1 MKISGLDYLLNTVAK
16 LPALEKMS
24 AHGVEI
30 WNDHTDDENLL
41 AQRLRDTEALV
52 LIRERTPVRT
62 GLIRRLP
69 KLRIISC
76 RGDTPHIDLATCDEL
91 GIVVSAD
98 QHPDVPSYATAELT
112 WGLII
117 ATLRRIPQQMASL
130 RAGHWQTEMGIGL
143 HGQTLGV
150 FGYGKIGRLLAGYG
164 RTFGMR
170 VVVWGSERACKQA
183 VEDGYDAARS
193 QAELFETSDV
203 ISLQLRLRD
212 SNRGIVGAADL
223 ARMKPTA
230 MIVNTGRAALIAPGA
245 LVEALSQGR
254 PGFAAVDVFENE
266 PMRDTEHP
274 LLKCDNVICTP
285 HLGYVEINAFNR
297 SFDTMFEQILALERG
312 APINVINPA
321 SLTRMRKQG

>member
-1 MKISGLDYLLNTVAK
+1 MKVSVLDDLMNTVPK

-24 AHGVEI
+24 GHAVKI
-30 WNDHTDDENLL
+30 WNDHTADEDVL
-41 AQRLRDTEALV
+41 AQRLHDTDALV

-62 GLIRRLP
+62 GLLRRLP
-69 KLRIISC
+69 KLRVISC

-112 WGLII
+112 WGLVI

-130 RAGHWQTEMGIGL
+130 RAGQWQTEMGIGL

-164 RTFGMR
+164 RTFGMK
-170 VVVWGSERACKQA
+170 VVVWGSERARKQA
-183 VEDGYDAARS
+183 IEDGHDAAHS
-193 QAELFETSDV
+193 QAEFFQTCDV
-203 ISLQLRLRD
+203 ITLQLRLRD
-212 SNRGIVGAADL
+212 SNRGIVTSADL

-230 MIVNTGRAALIAPGA
+230 IIVNTGRAALIAPGA
-245 LVEALSQGR
+245 LVEALSKGR

-274 LLKCDNVICTP
+274 LLKLDNAICTP

-297 SFDTMFEQILALERG
+297 SFETMFEQILAFDAG
-312 APINVINPA
+312 APINVINPQVLA
-321 SLTRMRKQG
+321 RMRK

>member
-1 MKISGLDYLLNTVAK
+1 MKVSILDDLMNTVPN
-16 LPALEKMS
+16 LPALAKMS
-24 AHGVEI
+24 GHALKI
-30 WNDHTDDENLL
+30 WNDHTADEGVL
-41 AQRLRDTEALV
+41 AQRLHDTEALV
-52 LIRERTPVRT
+52 LIRERTPVRS
-62 GLIRRLP
+62 GLLRRLP
-69 KLRIISC
+69 KLRLISC

-150 FGYGKIGRLLAGYG
+150 FGYGKIGHLLAEYG
-164 RTFGMR
+164 RTFGMK
-170 VVVWGSERACKQA
+170 VVVWGSERARKQA
-183 VEDGYDAARS
+183 VENGYYAAQS
-193 QAELFETSDV
+193 QAEFFATCDV
-203 ISLQLRLRD
+203 IALQLRLRD
-212 SNRGIVGAADL
+212 SNRGIVTAADL

-245 LVEALSQGR
+245 LVEALSKGR

-266 PMRDTEHP
+266 PMRDTQHP
-274 LLKCDNVICTP
+274 LLKLDNVNCTP

-297 SFDTMFEQILALERG
+297 SFDTMFEQILAFDTG
-312 APINVINPA
+312 APINVINPQA
-321 SLTRMRKQG
+321 LTRMRKC

>member
-1 MKISGLDYLLNTVAK
+1 MKVSVLDDLMNTVPK

-24 AHGVEI
+24 GHAVKI
-30 WNDHTDDENLL
+30 WNDHTADEDVL
-41 AQRLRDTEALV
+41 AQRLHDTDALV

-62 GLIRRLP
+62 GLLRRLP
-69 KLRIISC
+69 KLRVISC

-112 WGLII
+112 WGLVI

-130 RAGHWQTEMGIGL
+130 RAGQWQTEMGIGL

-164 RTFGMR
+164 RTFGMK
-170 VVVWGSERACKQA
+170 VVVWGSERARKQA
-183 VEDGYDAARS
+183 DEDGHDAARS
-193 QAELFETSDV
+193 QAEFFQTCDV
-203 ISLQLRLRD
+203 ITLQLRLRD
-212 SNRGIVGAADL
+212 SNRGIVTSADL

-230 MIVNTGRAALIAPGA
+230 IIVNTGRAALIAPGA
-245 LVEALSQGR
+245 LVEALSKGR
-254 PGFAAVDVFENE
+254 PGFAAVDVFESE

-274 LLKCDNVICTP
+274 LLKLDNVICTP

-297 SFDTMFEQILALERG
+297 SFETMFEQILAFDAG
-312 APINVINPA
+312 APINVINPQVLA
-321 SLTRMRKQG
+321 RMRK